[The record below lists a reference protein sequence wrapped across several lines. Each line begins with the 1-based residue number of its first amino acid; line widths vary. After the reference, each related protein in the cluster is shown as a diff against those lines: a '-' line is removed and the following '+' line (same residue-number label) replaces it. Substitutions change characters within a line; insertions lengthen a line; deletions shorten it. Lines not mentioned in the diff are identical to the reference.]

1 MVRLQNACEAYA
13 MVACQKNAQCV
24 PPADSSCSSKQ
35 VADCLATG
43 TENGPKCVST
53 AAQAIEGCTPTLQ
66 AMTCANYCSQN
77 PAGFVFC
84 FAPCVWL
91 CP

>member
-1 MVRLQNACEAYA
+1 
-13 MVACQKNAQCV
+13 
-24 PPADSSCSSKQ
+24 
-35 VADCLATG
+35 
-43 TENGPKCVST
+43 
-53 AAQAIEGCTPTLQ
+53 
-66 AMTCANYCSQN
+66 MTCANYCSQN